1 MKTQT
6 STRRYKCKNGFVQKP
21 PKSQNCKKKTR
32 MRCKNGSR
40 RNRAS
45 RRCRKTSMSASSKKN
60 GTDVEDEEQSSS
72 AVMTT
77 MKRASPLLSTLTK

>member
-45 RRCRKTSMSASSKKN
+45 RRCRKTSTSASSKKN